1 MGVIYLNGI
10 AYGKGSGGG
19 GGGGGSNNYNDL
31 DNKPQINSTTLIGNK
46 NTSDLNLVDGTS
58 IYVDE
63 NGKLAI
69 AEVEIPETNIEDLF
83 P

>member
-1 MGVIYLNGI
+1 MGVIYFHGI

-19 GGGGGSNNYNDL
+19 GGTDNYNEL
-31 DNKPQINSTTLIGNK
+31 SNKPQINSNTLVGNK
-46 NTSDLNLVDGTS
+46 NTSDLDLVDGVS

-63 NGKLAI
+63 NEKLAI
-69 AEVEIPETNIEDLF
+69 SEIEIPDNQIEDLF